1 MSVGRLGG
9 GLHYRRRV
17 KTPRREFQHRC
28 HLVPRDVKPV
38 HHLADI
44 RSRFQVFKHERNR
57 RPGVPGFS
65 ENTLL
70 RYRAGAG

>member
-1 MSVGRLGG
+1 
-9 GLHYRRRV
+9 
-17 KTPRREFQHRC
+17 
-28 HLVPRDVKPV
+28 VKPV

-70 RYRAGAG
+70 RYRAGAGRSQNGAAKTRPGIRQPVTDRRSPTAS